1 MSLYLTRAQ
10 YTPEAFKGMIANPGD
25 REGPGRQLF
34 EAAGMKL
41 LHMWCSV
48 AGEVICILEG
58 DAVAGAT
65 VSMVVI
71 ASGAFSKVDT
81 VELVTMKQ
89 QVEAMRTAGEV
100 AGKYKPPGK

>member
-1 MSLYLTRAQ
+1 
-10 YTPEAFKGMIANPGD
+10 
-25 REGPGRQLF
+25 
-34 EAAGMKL
+34 MKL

-58 DAVAGAT
+58 NAVAGAT

-71 ASGAFSKVDT
+71 ASGAFSKVET
-81 VELVTMKQ
+81 VEMVTMKQ

-100 AGKYKPPGK
+100 AGKVQAAWKVNPGRVPQGGHQVASSRAS